1 MEIKTYIEDLFKY
14 IDAFEKRPAQFETE
28 AFLQTY
34 NGIYTVFQALR
45 EQRDQAVEVDQYFLD
60 RIKQLTLTLS
70 DLRELIIQVMITYFE
85 SEADTDG
92 QSNKSYLY
100 CRGQRGVRQ
109 DVPFFE
115 THLIPLLFKEGSLS
129 SNYRLSSFLLNEIA
143 RYINKFGK
151 RVHANMSPEE
161 FAAMPDPMKFLELAR
176 RRLELGHD
184 LLKDRGSLEFHLQR
198 INAFKKLEQKGKM
211 YGHFLTEWQYL
222 KKSNFWSN
230 LKSFFGELGAKL
242 RGAFSSGRYFRL
254 VLTQR
259 NPAYLFYV
267 MVIIIFIFL
276 AIYIPISWNK
286 YTERKLNEFRIH
298 SNKVQSGDFR

>member
-14 IDAFEKRPAQFETE
+14 IDAFEKRPSQFETE

-34 NGIYTVFQALR
+34 NGIYAVFQAMR
-45 EQRDQAVEVDQYFLD
+45 EQRDKAIEVDQYFLD

-70 DLRELIIQVMITYFE
+70 DLRELVIQVMITYFE

-100 CRGQRGVRQ
+100 CRGLRGVRQ

-115 THLIPLLFKEGSLS
+115 THLVPLLFKEGSLGN
-129 SNYRLSSFLLNEIA
+129 NYRLSSFLLIEIA

-151 RVHANMSPEE
+151 RVQANLSPED
-161 FAAMPDPMKFLELAR
+161 FSAMPDSMKFLELAR
-176 RRLELGHD
+176 RRLGLGND
-184 LLKDRGSLEFHLQR
+184 LLKDRTSLEFHLQR
-198 INAFKKLEQKGKM
+198 INAFKKLEQKSKLH
-211 YGHFLTEWQYL
+211 GHFLSEWQYL
-222 KKSNFWSN
+222 RKTNFWS
-230 LKSFFGELGAKL
+230 KVKGFFGELFAKL
-242 RGAFSSGRYFRL
+242 RGAFSSGRYLRL

-286 YTERKLNEFRIH
+286 YTDRKLNEFRTH